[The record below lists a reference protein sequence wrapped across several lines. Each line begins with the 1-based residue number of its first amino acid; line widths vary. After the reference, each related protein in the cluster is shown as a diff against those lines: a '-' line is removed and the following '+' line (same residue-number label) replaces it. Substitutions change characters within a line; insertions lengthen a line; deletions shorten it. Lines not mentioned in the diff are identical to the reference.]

1 MEYIYTILKTTFW
14 TNMYLLVPKDV
25 ISLMIKDASLIP
37 DKRLSDE
44 VHEVMNTLCCFN
56 FKKATV

>member
-1 MEYIYTILKTTFW
+1 
-14 TNMYLLVPKDV
+14 MYFLVPKDV

-37 DKRLSDE
+37 DKTLSDE
-44 VHEVMNTLCCFN
+44 VQQVMSTLYCFN